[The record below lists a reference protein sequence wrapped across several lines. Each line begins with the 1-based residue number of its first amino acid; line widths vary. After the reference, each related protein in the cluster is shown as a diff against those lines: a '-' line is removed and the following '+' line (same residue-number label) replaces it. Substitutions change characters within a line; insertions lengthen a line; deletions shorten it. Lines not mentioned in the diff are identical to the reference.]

1 MHFNVFAR
9 AAANYTVGRY
19 SINAMFDFNR
29 FTIHNEGVT
38 ASTEEISSFKSNCRF
53 YDWMV
58 SVMLNVRF

>member
-1 MHFNVFAR
+1 
-9 AAANYTVGRY
+9 
-19 SINAMFDFNR
+19 MFDFNR